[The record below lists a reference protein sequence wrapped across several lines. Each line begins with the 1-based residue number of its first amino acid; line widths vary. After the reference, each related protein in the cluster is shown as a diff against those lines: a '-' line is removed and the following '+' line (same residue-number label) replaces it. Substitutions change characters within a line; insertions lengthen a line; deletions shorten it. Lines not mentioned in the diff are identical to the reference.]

1 MKHLLPRT
9 GLVLVCFLVF
19 TNTPAQ
25 DASTALSGTW
35 EGVFWEEYET
45 RIHFNMSNTD
55 FPSGSIEMFD
65 SQSQIQ
71 DDPISRIRMEGRNL
85 TFYIPAK
92 DTEFVGSLD
101 ETSGE
106 FSGKFIFPD
115 GSEHPFSAK
124 KTSDV

>member
-1 MKHLLPRT
+1 MLSRT
-9 GLVLVCFLVF
+9 GQVLACIIMFS
-19 TNTPAQ
+19 NISAQ
-25 DASTALSGTW
+25 DSMKTISGTW

-45 RIHFNMSNTD
+45 RIHFNSADPD

-71 DDPISRIRMEGRNL
+71 DDPLSKIKLDGRHL

-92 DTEFVGSLD
+92 ETEFEGILD
-101 ETSGE
+101 ET
-106 FSGKFIFPD
+106 FSELAGKFIFPD

-124 KTSDV
+124 KSPDG